1 MKKLKELL
9 KSGHIHVSLALGTSI
24 IVLAWFSKRVLAEPL
39 SYMEL
44 SICGLI
50 MLGYETV
57 AQNKKT
63 ANAWFTRSIYWVI
76 AILIAMVLIIV
87 LNWK

>member
-1 MKKLKELL
+1 MKKIIELL
-9 KSGHIHVSLALGTSI
+9 KSGHIHVATALGISI
-24 IVLAWFSKRVLAEPL
+24 IVLAYFSKRILDEPL

-57 AQNKKT
+57 VQSKKT
-63 ANAWFTRSIYWVI
+63 TDAWFAKSIYWVI
-76 AILIAMVLIIV
+76 AIFLAMIIIIV
-87 LNWK
+87 LNII